1 MIGKVPTKKNLLA
14 EMPEKRLMLACHR
27 HGVAKETKLPWACPT
42 CGSTLRALPEFDRIS
57 LDIDRPDR
65 PYNLFRFDELLP
77 IRGVARTG
85 KHTGWT
91 PFIHAERLG
100 AQLGLRRLYLKLD
113 CYNWPTYSY
122 KDRVVASAL
131 QHALENNADTVA
143 CVSTGNVG
151 NSVAAQAAAA
161 GMKAVIFYPAGLES
175 AKKVMCLAH
184 GASVIELDGSFDD
197 VNAVCRRLALET
209 QIPFVNLT
217 LRPYYAEGAK
227 TVAFE
232 VIEQLGWEQ
241 PHHVVVP
248 TAGAAL
254 LTRISYGFEEM
265 ARLGV
270 TASRKGPR
278 IHAAQAAGCAPIAD
292 AFAAADRSPRP
303 RVPDTMAMSLAI
315 GNPSDGAAAL
325 EVIADTGGSALGV
338 DDHAIV
344 DAIGLLAG
352 TEGVF
357 TEPAGG
363 AAIAMTR
370 ALAETGVAQ
379 RDDVVVVVVSGCG
392 LKTQEVVDD
401 SFGRFVQGSAEFG
414 AALAA
419 LRKVLPDGFQQAAAD
434 VPPFNAHMEN
444 I

>member
-1 MIGKVPTKKNLLA
+1 MLRETTAREALLA
-14 EMPEKRLMLACHR
+14 GSPQKTLTLACHR
-27 HGVAKETKLPWACPT
+27 HGIAEKAEVPWACPT
-42 CGSTLRALPEFDRIS
+42 CGSTLRARPELDKLS
-57 LDIDRPDR
+57 LDVKRPDR

-77 IRGVARTG
+77 IRSAVRTG

-91 PFIHAERLG
+91 PLIHAERLG

-131 QHALENNADTVA
+131 QHALENSADTIG

-151 NSVAAQAAAA
+151 NSVAALAAAA
-161 GMKAVIFYPAGLES
+161 DVKAVIFYPGGIEPT
-175 AKKVMCLAH
+175 KMVMCLVH
-184 GASVIELDGSFDD
+184 GASVIQLDGTFDD
-197 VNAVCRRLALET
+197 VNRVCRRIALET
-209 QIPFVNLT
+209 EIPFANLT

-227 TVAFE
+227 TVAYE

-241 PHHVVVP
+241 PDHVVVP

-265 ARLGV
+265 AQLGL
-270 TASRKGPR
+270 TPSRKGPR

-292 AFAAADRSPRP
+292 AFAAGELTPRP
-303 RVPDTMAMSLAI
+303 RVPDTLARSIAI

-325 EVIADTGGSALGV
+325 AVIAETGGSALGV
-338 DDHAIV
+338 DDRAIV
-344 DAIGLLAG
+344 DAIRLLAR

-370 ALAETGVAQ
+370 ALAETGAVRQDDTVVA
-379 RDDVVVVVVSGCG
+379 VVSGSG
-392 LKTQEVVDD
+392 LKTPELVDD
-401 SFGRFVQGSAEFG
+401 SFGQIVRGTAEFG
-414 AALAA
+414 PALAA
-419 LRKVLPDGFQQAAAD
+419 LSRCRTTGRASGDRAGPARDR
-434 VPPFNAHMEN
+434 P
-444 I
+444 